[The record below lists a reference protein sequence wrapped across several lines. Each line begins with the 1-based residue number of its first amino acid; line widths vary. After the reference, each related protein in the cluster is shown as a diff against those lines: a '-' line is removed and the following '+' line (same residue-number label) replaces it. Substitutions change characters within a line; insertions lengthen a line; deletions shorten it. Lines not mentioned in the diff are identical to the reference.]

1 MGVNMSRIS
10 FLLRNLSEQRKTRTH
25 AIGRNERDESS
36 YKLRAA
42 STCYKK
48 CY

>member
-10 FLLRNLSEQRKTRTH
+10 FFYRNLREQRKTRTH
-25 AIGRNERDESS
+25 AIGHNERDESS